1 MWLLRVLGALLAVG
15 FFALVVVRYE
25 RKQVSRLTL
34 IISSVISVAVLLL
47 AIAPGLFNPLF
58 ETFNFQPGTGL
69 RLTGVL
75 LAAVVIL
82 FLLVVRLQSNVDTND
97 RSIRLLVESM
107 GQTAF
112 DWDAAAELP
121 DGRRIV
127 VISPALNEAE
137 NVGAVIHAMPSE
149 VDGHVVVPI
158 VIDDASDD
166 GTADVA
172 REAGALVA
180 SLPIRRGGGLALR
193 VGYDVALKL
202 DADVVVTI
210 DADGQHQ
217 PEEMERL
224 VVPVLEGRAGLACGS
239 RVLGTAERE
248 GHARAVGIRLFSRL
262 LSILLRQP
270 VTDCSNSFRAMR
282 GDLPGALDLREN
294 QFHAAELLVEAATR
308 GTIVVEVPVTVR
320 ARAHGTTGKPPTLR
334 YGAGFMKAIAAA
346 WLRSARRRSRR
357 TDRTPL
363 ALERAAPERP
373 RG

>member
-1 MWLLRVLGALLAVG
+1 MWLLRVIGALFAVG
-15 FFALVVVRYE
+15 LFALVVVRYE

-34 IISSVISVAVLLL
+34 IISAVISVAILIL

-58 ETFNFQPGTGL
+58 ETFNFRPGTGL

-82 FLLVVRLQSNVDTND
+82 FLLVLRLQSDVDTNE

-121 DGRRIV
+121 DGGRIV
-127 VISPALNEAE
+127 VISPAFDEAQ

-158 VIDDASDD
+158 VIDDASTD
-166 GTADVA
+166 GTAGVA

-202 DADVVVTI
+202 GADVVVTI

-217 PEEMERL
+217 PEEIPIL
-224 VVPVLEGRAGLACGS
+224 VKPILDGEADHVNGS
-239 RVLGTAERE
+239 RMLGDFERE
-248 GHARAVGIRLFSRL
+248 SLIRHLGVHFFSRVVTLLTGQRVTDISSGYRATRSDTLRKLILEQDQFWTSEVTIEALRQHAR
-262 LSILLRQP
+262 
-270 VTDCSNSFRAMR
+270 
-282 GDLPGALDLREN
+282 
-294 QFHAAELLVEAATR
+294 
-308 GTIVVEVPVTVR
+308 VVEVPVTFLTR
-320 ARAHGTTGKPPTLR
+320 RGGESKKPKSLR
-334 YGAGFMKAIAAA
+334 YAWNFSKAIVKT
-346 WLRSARRRSRR
+346 WLR
-357 TDRTPL
+357 
-363 ALERAAPERP
+363 
-373 RG
+373 